1 METNLFAYNILGT
14 PGMLN
19 NTMSPSPGPK
29 KKEEKRKKL
38 VTAYILFSMDQRR
51 ITMEENPGVRF
62 GEISRTIAEKWKQ
75 LNDQEKKVI
84 SMFSTI
90 VTINST
96 A

>member
-1 METNLFAYNILGT
+1 
-14 PGMLN
+14 MLN

-29 KKEEKRKKL
+29 KKDEKRKKL

-75 LNDQEKKVI
+75 LSDQEKKVI
-84 SMFSTI
+84 IFLIVYNKCNNPDILPRIKKST
-90 VTINST
+90 VL
-96 A
+96 

>member
-1 METNLFAYNILGT
+1 
-14 PGMLN
+14 MLN

-29 KKEEKRKKL
+29 KKDEKRKKL

-75 LNDQEKKVI
+75 LSDQEKKVI
-84 SMFSTI
+84 IFLI
-90 VTINST
+90 VYNKCNNPDILPRIKKYTVL
-96 A
+96 